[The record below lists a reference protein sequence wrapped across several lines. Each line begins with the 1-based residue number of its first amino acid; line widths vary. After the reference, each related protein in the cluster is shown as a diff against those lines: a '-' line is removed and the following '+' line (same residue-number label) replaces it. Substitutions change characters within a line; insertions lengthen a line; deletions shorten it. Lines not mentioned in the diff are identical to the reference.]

1 MTSTDLGRYPHHD
14 RALPALVQQAGT
26 DGYCWWLCQRLGYAL
41 GILVGIIAVMVAF
54 EAIRL
59 VLKQC
64 LQHGSLLK
72 ISMRLIF
79 VLIVQY
85 SMGLLM
91 GVLRMFALRSVL
103 ESLLLFF
110 LLYGDSLEPEVTQVM
125 NEALE
130 REIEMASGGLQHRY
144 GEHQP
149 RISRKDKVVPAELE
163 RVRSEKGGIRM
174 DQTDKMRKISG
185 GSPQTGALYILR
197 IATIVLAVV
206 SGIHS
211 PGHGRLRVP
220 GESGRHTWLLWGT
233 GNSAGIEFLPPTF
246 WMNTMGSCSSEPSW
260 PA

>member
-1 MTSTDLGRYPHHD
+1 MIVPFLLS
-14 RALPALVQQAGT
+14 VQQAGT
-26 DGYCWWLCQRLGYAL
+26 DGYQLVGFVSSLFGYAL

-110 LLYGDSLEPEVTQVM
+110 LPDLGDSLEPEVTQVM

-149 RISRKDKVVPAELE
+149 RISRKDKVVV
-163 RVRSEKGGIRM
+163 RRIGTRSERKGG
-174 DQTDKMRKISG
+174 DPDGSDGQDEKNLWRKPSDRSPLYSPDRHDCLG
-185 GSPQTGALYILR
+185 GGLL
-197 IATIVLAVV
+197 VV
-206 SGIHS
+206 HS

-220 GESGRHTWLLWGT
+220 GESGRHTWLLLGYR
-233 GNSAGIEFLPPTF
+233 EFC
-246 WMNTMGSCSSEPSW
+246 WD
-260 PA
+260 

>member
-1 MTSTDLGRYPHHD
+1 MGFVSSLF
-14 RALPALVQQAGT
+14 
-26 DGYCWWLCQRLGYAL
+26 GYAL

-110 LLYGDSLEPEVTQVM
+110 LPDLGDSLEPEVTQVM

-149 RISRKDKVVPAELE
+149 RISRKDKVVV
-163 RVRSEKGGIRM
+163 RRIGTRSERKRRGSGWIRR
-174 DQTDKMRKISG
+174 TRCCLLYT
-185 GSPQTGALYILR
+185 SP
-197 IATIVLAVV
+197 
-206 SGIHS
+206 S
-211 PGHGRLRVP
+211 PRD
-220 GESGRHTWLLWGT
+220 
-233 GNSAGIEFLPPTF
+233 
-246 WMNTMGSCSSEPSW
+246 
-260 PA
+260 